1 MKETIH
7 KNWTNINGKQNGSIT
22 YDNDGT
28 YTSQRPGLMD
38 SNMAT
43 SNTTGIMGNALTK
56 ATHSIGKIKQ
66 YD

>member
-1 MKETIH
+1 MVSRTVQSPAIIMMVH
-7 KNWTNINGKQNGSIT
+7 
-22 YDNDGT
+22 

-38 SNMAT
+38 SNTAT